1 MTALRAK
8 LIVVVLIAAIA
19 EVLLLRIALRLG
31 PVLPAQGDVLWVFA
45 VIERVGV
52 VALNVGVLAGSLLIG
67 LVAVDAL
74 RAGWGGIPLALA
86 LLGAVMVNLSLQPLV
101 SALPAGTP
109 AMLHGL
115 VTGAAVLLTVMSAS
129 QTARLRVTLA
139 LVGTTQVLALAQAMS
154 LSIGLTADTTAFSV
168 RPLVL
173 AEVGAVV
180 SALALPYLLR
190 VRPRRGEVVLGVL
203 VGVLVTIA
211 ATVQPWGLATIGI
224 WTMAFSLFLPPILY
238 GAAIASVIVTILSL
252 RREPGGAEIISGLAL
267 IVLAGLK
274 LDVSAYAVMAL
285 TGLLVVSRAGRSS
298 LNGAEKRVP
307 SPSWLDVAVVAK
319 RPIA

>member
-31 PVLPAQGDVLWVFA
+31 PVLPAQGDILWVFA

-74 RAGWGGIPLALA
+74 RTGWGGIPLALA
-86 LLGAVMVNLSLQPLV
+86 LLGAVMVNLGVQPLV

-115 VTGAAVLLTVMSAS
+115 VTGAAVLLMVMRAS
-129 QTARLRVTLA
+129 QTTRLRVVLA

-168 RPLVL
+168 RSLAL

-190 VRPRRGEVVLGVL
+190 ARPRRGEVVLGML
-203 VGVLVTIA
+203 AGVLVTVA
-211 ATVQPWGLATIGI
+211 AAVQPWGVATVSI

-238 GAAIASVIVTILSL
+238 GAAVASVIVTLLSL
-252 RREPGGAEIISGLAL
+252 RRESGGAEIIFGLAL
-267 IVLAGLK
+267 ILLAGLK

-285 TGLLVVSRAGRSS
+285 TGLLVVSHAGGSS
-298 LNGAEKRVP
+298 LIGAETRVA
-307 SPSWLDVAVVAK
+307 SPSWPDVAVVK